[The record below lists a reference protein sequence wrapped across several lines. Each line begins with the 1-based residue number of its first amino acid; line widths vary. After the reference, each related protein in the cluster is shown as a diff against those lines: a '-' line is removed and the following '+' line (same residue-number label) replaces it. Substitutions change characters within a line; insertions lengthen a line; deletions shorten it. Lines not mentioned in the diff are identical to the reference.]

1 MLFFIVLPNIIACI
15 INEPNTTAQPHP
27 PSLFSL
33 TETPTA
39 FNGLASSSSIIL
51 LKQGCVK
58 FFLVPTSHY
67 FAIIFGIL
75 FSCGLFYIEFQKE
88 FEEEKGQIA
97 LLGTI
102 APGITH
108 LIGQLFNITGLFW
121 HINKR

>member
-1 MLFFIVLPNIIACI
+1 M
-15 INEPNTTAQPHP
+15 E
-27 PSLFSL
+27 
-33 TETPTA
+33 EE
-39 FNGLASSSSIIL
+39 LARP
-51 LKQGCVK
+51 LKAVGVSVRLNK
-58 FFLVPTSHY
+58 EGGWGWAVVFGSFMIH
-67 FAIIFGIL
+67 AIIFGIL

-102 APGITH
+102 VPGITH